1 MECDAIYIDKMKVKI
16 EINNRTFV
24 IDAERIDGIAPM
36 DTLISA
42 LSACTIISISTI
54 LKRMQVNLEKL
65 EVHVKGEQYPD
76 PPRTFKTIE
85 LIYKVKGN
93 VNQDNLKRAIE
104 LTFEKYSPSAVM
116 LKKAGVDLRYS
127 FKIEQ

>member
-54 LKRMQVNLEKL
+54 LKRMQVNFEKL
-65 EVHVKGEQYPD
+65 EVNVKGEQYPD

>member
-54 LKRMQVNLEKL
+54 LKRMQVNFEKL